1 MLIVSCLPSGIAFR
15 PKCRLLQCVICILCR
30 SRTSQKMEKDVGFIF
45 MLDPRL
51 PHDTQFITFHSLP
64 PIMVHE
70 GGLMRCALGKRHE
83 PFAMKREGKRRKARE
98 GTYLGKVQ
106 GIFG

>member
-1 MLIVSCLPSGIAFR
+1 
-15 PKCRLLQCVICILCR
+15 
-30 SRTSQKMEKDVGFIF
+30 MEKDVGFIF

-106 GIFG
+106 GIVG